1 MFTNFTYYDKNGE
14 KWSIEKGDWVSHQSI
29 EVKPITEKEY
39 SIGYF
44 EFFIVTLLISVIL
57 FAINF
62 L

>member
-1 MFTNFTYYDKNGE
+1 MLTNFTYYDKNGE
-14 KWSIEKGDWVSHQSI
+14 KWSIEKGDWVSHQSTEI
-29 EVKPITEKEY
+29 KPVIKKEF

-44 EFFIVTLLISVIL
+44 EFFIVTVIISAIL